1 MLDLVFLICHDYCLF
16 MTFNWSFT
24 RCPIVAP
31 YSQEITRGK
40 KTQKA
45 QSQEAKKTQVTKA
58 TKQKAK
64 KNKNTKGTKS
74 HNSRKSQEAR
84 VDTKKRTPKKSSIT
98 KWNRGGIQFS
108 IETRRKWTTASLC
121 FVFNGRIS
129 RYDRITHLPSRMS
142 KTYREW
148 ESPGHATNEQKF
160 LPTLQTTLQR
170 GSIFLWLT
178 SRNLQARISLLQ
190 VDSWTAWQL
199 SIFSGVAFGA
209 D

>member
-1 MLDLVFLICHDYCLF
+1 

-40 KTQKA
+40 KNPKSPKPR
-45 QSQEAKKTQVTKA
+45 SQEDTSHKSHEAKS
-58 TKQKAK
+58 K

-160 LPTLQTTLQR
+160 LPTLQKTLQR